1 MWFLPSVTLE
11 SAGVKER
18 GALMPV
24 VRSVVRS
31 VNGCQVDKEERHSGE
46 KVTDRVKAR
55 KG

>member
-1 MWFLPSVTLE
+1 MVLTFSDLRVGWGHGKRGV
-11 SAGVKER
+11 SASGE
-18 GALMPV
+18 
-24 VRSVVRS
+24 VREIP